1 MAERRSI
8 FVNVSALAAGQM
20 IAMALGFVTHAILAR
35 AVGPADYGVLGFAV
49 AVMSYFGIAASLG
62 TDTWAT
68 REIASRRSDVRR
80 IAETILSLRLL
91 LSALSIAGVV
101 IFLAIWRPDTLVVQ
115 IVLIQAASL
124 IVAALTL
131 DFSFQGLERLDAV
144 ARRQVLS
151 AIIALAGIAAL
162 VGLGHGI
169 VAASAML
176 QMAALISALVMFWE
190 FSRSA
195 GIPRLGSAALAEWRR
210 ILREATPLAIT
221 VVVVNVYL
229 YIDIVMLGFL
239 RPGTEVGHYVAATR
253 VLTIG
258 LIVAS
263 ILRTAILPVLSRL
276 QSSPTER
283 HAVGSHHARIVA
295 TAGGLAAMGGFVLAP
310 EILEIIFGAEFR
322 EAASALR
329 ILMIGLLFMS
339 AVEVFHTQLVA
350 WRLQTQ
356 QMWIMIAGAIF
367 NIVLNL
373 FLIPRHGIEGA
384 AAATL
389 VSTILILCLA
399 AIILAR
405 HGFET
410 HIGPM
415 SSAILLAAALGLLTW
430 WIDIPIDGVLPRF
443 LTIGGG
449 LAIVYAGLAVALRI
463 VRPTEALR
471 QFTRT

>member
-1 MAERRSI
+1 MADRKSI

-20 IAMALGFVTHAILAR
+20 VTMALGFITHAILAR

-49 AVMSYFGIAASLG
+49 AVMSYFGIAAALG
-62 TDTWAT
+62 TDTWAA
-68 REIASRRSDVRR
+68 REIASRRSDVRP

-91 LSALSIAGVV
+91 LAVLSIVGVV
-101 IFLAIWRPDTLVVQ
+101 IFLSIWRPETLVVQ
-115 IVLIQAASL
+115 VVLIQAISL

-131 DFSFQGLERLDAV
+131 DFAFQGLERLEAT

-151 AIIALAGIAAL
+151 AIIALAGIAAVL
-162 VGLGHGI
+162 NLGYGI
-169 VAASAML
+169 VAAAAVF
-176 QMAALISALVMFWE
+176 QMAALISALVMIWE

-195 GIPRLGSAALAEWRR
+195 GIPRIGPGALSEWRR

-239 RPGTEVGHYVAATR
+239 RPGAEVGHYVAATR
-253 VLTIG
+253 VLTLG
-258 LIVAS
+258 LIAAS

-283 HAVGSHHARIVA
+283 NEVGAHHARVVA
-295 TAGGLAAMGGFVLAP
+295 TAGGLAAAGGLILAP

-322 EAASALR
+322 GAANALR
-329 ILMIGLLFMS
+329 ILMVGLLFMN

-356 QMWIMIAGAIF
+356 QMWIMISGAIF

-373 FLIPRHGIEGA
+373 FLIPRYGMEGA

-389 VSTILILCLA
+389 ISTILILSLA
-399 AIILAR
+399 AITLTR

-410 HIGPM
+410 HLQPM
-415 SSAILLAAALGLLTW
+415 AAAILLAGALGFLGW
-430 WIDIPIDGVLPRF
+430 WIDMPIDGVLPRF
-443 LTIGGG
+443 LNIGGC
-449 LAIVYAGLAVALRI
+449 LTIVYSGLAVAFRI
-463 VRPTEALR
+463 IRPAETLR
-471 QFTRT
+471 QFTRI